1 MQLEFEREGERRG
14 GIAGRERK
22 TKERETETER
32 KQMKEE
38 PIGVKRCNW
47 VKQLSC
53 S

>member
-14 GIAGRERK
+14 GIAGREKDKRK
-22 TKERETETER
+22 RDRDREETNER
-32 KQMKEE
+32 K

>member
-32 KQMKEE
+32 KQMKE
-38 PIGVKRCNW
+38 N
-47 VKQLSC
+47 QLALNGATG
-53 S
+53 